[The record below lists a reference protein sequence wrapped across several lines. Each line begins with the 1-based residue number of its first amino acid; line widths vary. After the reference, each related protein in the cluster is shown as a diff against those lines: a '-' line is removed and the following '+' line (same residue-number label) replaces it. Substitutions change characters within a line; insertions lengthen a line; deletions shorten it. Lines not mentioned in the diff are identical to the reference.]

1 MFPEF
6 IFIVAA
12 ILIFGG
18 FAAWYIKRAGKKRT
32 EAYALQAESLGL
44 EFSENRDELIHRIS
58 NFRLCKVG
66 RAKRVRNVLSGDA
79 GDVAISIFDYQYT
92 IGSGKNTRTSRQTVI
107 LLESANINAPDFSMR
122 AQGFFDKFGKVLG
135 FQDIDFETH
144 PTFSK
149 MFVLQGPEETLV
161 RNFFSPELLEF
172 FETMPNSSVEGQ
184 QGKIIIYRQ
193 NKLAAPEELKTK
205 LASAY
210 EIYGRIVDRA

>member
-1 MFPEF
+1 MFPNF

-12 ILIFGG
+12 LLIFAGVSVW
-18 FAAWYIKRAGKKRT
+18 FNKQAAKKRT
-32 EAYALQAESLGL
+32 EAYSLQAESLGL
-44 EFSENRDELIHRIS
+44 EFSENRDELIDRIS
-58 NFRLCKVG
+58 NFRLFKLG

-79 GDVAISIFDYQYT
+79 GDVSISIFDYQYT
-92 IGSGKNTRTSRQTVI
+92 TGTGKHKRTPRQTII

-161 RNFFSPELLEF
+161 RNFFSPELLQF

-184 QGKIIIYRQ
+184 QGKIIIYRG